1 MKPRDMTLGPY
12 NSTESIDRYK
22 EVLTSIQL
30 GHDRT
35 VTKSKLDSSVNEV
48 IVAFWKHAEQ
58 HYRRADGTTTS
69 ELVEYK
75 YALQCLR
82 KLAGSEMAAT
92 FGPMKLNDYVFSPKR
107 AVEERIALRRAERAT
122 PLYASHQSR
131 NTNTRK
137 KKPKKVA
144 GVRYS
149 THSYDRAIARAV

>member
-1 MKPRDMTLGPY
+1 MPPRYKKAPKYRLHRQSGLAIVTVRMPGMKPRDMTLGPY

-58 HYRRADGTTTS
+58 HYRRADGTTTG

-92 FGPMKLNDYVFSPKR
+92 FGPLKLQ
-107 AVEERIALRRAERAT
+107 AVRDEMLARKW
-122 PLYASHQSR
+122 SR
-131 NTNTRK
+131 KSRK
-137 KKPKKVA
+137 EINNR
-144 GVRYS
+144 GGCYG
-149 THSYDRAIARAV
+149 TM